1 MRCLRRKN
9 YNGGKKINN
18 RNSNIDMIRIVA
30 MLLVVALHCM
40 DYGGFIKLSEANL
53 FLSLFVS
60 LNHTISICAVNCFA
74 LISGYLLTDGKKRWN
89 KLAGLWVEV
98 CFYSAFFAVLF
109 NIVFPKKVTLLS
121 VCKSFFPISTNQYW
135 YFTAYVGLFFLM
147 PTLNAIVTSRS
158 EQEFQKDIFNV
169 VLLFS
174 LYAFFIKDDIFFLNR
189 GFSVWWLAIV
199 YILGAGIKK
208 YRMEERF
215 SRQTL
220 QLLLISDVLIT
231 SVLKLLMQKCGINIW
246 GRLYSYNA
254 PNIIFMAVVLFM
266 LFLKIDFKIFFLKEK
281 GLRILSS
288 ATFGVYLIHN
298 NNYFNDLVFKN
309 IFINV
314 PTDNVIIF
322 ILCFYFSIASVYAT
336 CTVIELLRIRFFC
349 VIKGCFVLAS
359 KTKSNLLD
367 N

>member
-1 MRCLRRKN
+1 MGGEKN
-9 YNGGKKINN
+9 NN

-40 DYGGFIKLSEANL
+40 DYGGFIKLSEANP

-89 KLAGLWVEV
+89 KLAGLWMEV
-98 CFYSAFFAVLF
+98 FFYSAFFAVLF
-109 NIVFPKKVTLLS
+109 NIVFPEKVTLLS

-147 PTLNAIVTSRS
+147 PTLNVIVTSCS
-158 EQEFQKDIFNV
+158 EQEFKKNIFNV

-174 LYAFFIKDDIFFLNR
+174 LYAFFIKEDIFFLNR

-220 QLLLISDVLIT
+220 QLFLISDVLIT
-231 SVLKLLMQKCGINIW
+231 SVLKLLMQKYEINIW

-266 LFLKIDFKIFFLKEK
+266 LFLKIDFKNFLLKEK

-314 PTDNVIIF
+314 PTDNAIIF
-322 ILCFYFSIASVYAT
+322 ILCFYFSIASVYAM
-336 CTVIELLRIRFFC
+336 CTVVELLRIRFFC
-349 VIKGCFVLAS
+349 AIKGCFVLAS
-359 KTKSNLLD
+359 KTKSKLLD

>member
-1 MRCLRRKN
+1 MR
-9 YNGGKKINN
+9 GGEKINN

-98 CFYSAFFAVLF
+98 CFYSGFFAVLF
-109 NIVFPKKVTLLS
+109 NIIFPQKVTILS

-254 PNIIFMAVVLFM
+254 PNIIFMAVV
-266 LFLKIDFKIFFLKEK
+266 FF
-281 GLRILSS
+281 
-288 ATFGVYLIHN
+288 
-298 NNYFNDLVFKN
+298 
-309 IFINV
+309 
-314 PTDNVIIF
+314 
-322 ILCFYFSIASVYAT
+322 
-336 CTVIELLRIRFFC
+336 FF
-349 VIKGCFVLAS
+349 FF
-359 KTKSNLLD
+359 
-367 N
+367 